1 MSCWSFRGAQFNQAG
16 VDNKKLLQQSD
27 QTDSENDKIYVQL
40 QSTLPEIKGFRLIIF
55 LVFYNDAYY

>member
-27 QTDSENDKIYVQL
+27 QTDSENDKILVQL
-40 QSTLPEIKGFRLIIF
+40 ESFSSDHMQRY
-55 LVFYNDAYY
+55 VFIYYSM